1 MREIAQVK
9 IGEEVF
15 KTPFADF
22 GSLVS
27 VILSNAYIIAGVVVL
42 FLIVFGG
49 LGVIMGAG
57 SGDQQKTGQGRQA
70 ITAGVIGFLIIFASY
85 WIIQLIEAI
94 TGISILGG
102 GRGL

>member
-15 KTPFADF
+15 KTPFQDF

-27 VILSNAYIIAGVVVL
+27 VILSNTYIIAGVVVL

-49 LGVIMGAG
+49 LGIIMGAG

-70 ITAGVIGFLIIFASY
+70 VTAGVIGFLIIFASY